1 MTEKVIPAYDRL
13 QYLLQQYTRKRCT
26 PEEMQ
31 ELFRYLENPAVREL
45 FNNIVDKDFEAPGVA
60 EDGEEIDW
68 EFMYN
73 KIVLGEAPA
82 KRTRIFNLLKIAAA
96 VLILVSAGGAWSHF
110 AARRAA
116 PVLVHVQPQGD
127 ALPAANKAVLILA
140 DGNTVNLDSA
150 GSGAI
155 TRQGTVNLSK
165 APGHLSYAAATN
177 GSGNPIYNKVATPR
191 GGIFKLTL
199 SDGTNV
205 WLNSASSIRFP
216 VAFSDKER
224 TVEVTGEVY
233 FEVAKQVVKGNPVP
247 FFCKAG
253 NMEVAVLGTH
263 FNINAYNNE
272 TDIKTTLLEGAVKI
286 KQGANTKLL
295 QPGQQ
300 SLVGKDGQIA
310 LSDHVNMDEVMGW
323 KNGYF
328 VFEEANIG
336 QIMREVE
343 RWYNLDVEYDGPLP
357 DGRYNGRISRATK
370 VSQVMKVLELSGI
383 NFRITGNKI
392 IIKSR

>member
-1 MTEKVIPAYDRL
+1 VT
-13 QYLLQQYTRKRCT
+13 
-26 PEEMQ
+26 
-31 ELFRYLENPAVREL
+31 
-45 FNNIVDKDFEAPGVA
+45 
-60 EDGEEIDW
+60 
-68 EFMYN
+68 
-73 KIVLGEAPA
+73 
-82 KRTRIFNLLKIAAA
+82 
-96 VLILVSAGGAWSHF
+96 
-110 AARRAA
+110 
-116 PVLVHVQPQGD
+116 
-127 ALPAANKAVLILA
+127 
-140 DGNTVNLDSA
+140 
-150 GSGAI
+150 
-155 TRQGTVNLSK
+155 
-165 APGHLSYAAATN
+165 
-177 GSGNPIYNKVATPR
+177 TPR

-224 TVEVTGEVY
+224 IVEVTGEVY
-233 FEVAKQVVKGNPVP
+233 FEVAKQVIKGNPVP

-263 FNINAYNNE
+263 FNINAYSNE
-272 TDIKTTLLEGAVKI
+272 TAVKTTLLEGAVKV

-295 QPGQQ
+295 LPGQQ
-300 SLVGKDGQIA
+300 SLVGKDGQIT
-310 LSDHVNMDEVMGW
+310 LSDQVNLDEVMGW
-323 KNGYF
+323 KNGFF

-357 DGRYNGRISRATK
+357 DARFNGRISRKTN
-370 VSQVMKVLELSGI
+370 VSQMMKVLALSGI